1 MTTLVNLTLIQEG
14 QRITVRS
21 DSLGEDEEV
30 LSLGLQIIGYLAL
43 LEQQNPEILKVETP
57 TLAAGCH

>member
-14 QRITVRS
+14 QKITVRS

-30 LSLGLQIIGYLAL
+30 LALGLQILSYLAM
-43 LEQQNPEILKVETP
+43 LESNNPDHLKVETP
-57 TLAAGCH
+57 TLSAGRH

>member
-14 QRITVRS
+14 QKITVRS

-30 LSLGLQIIGYLAL
+30 LALGLQIISYLAM
-43 LEQQNPEILKVETP
+43 LEQQNPDHLTVETP